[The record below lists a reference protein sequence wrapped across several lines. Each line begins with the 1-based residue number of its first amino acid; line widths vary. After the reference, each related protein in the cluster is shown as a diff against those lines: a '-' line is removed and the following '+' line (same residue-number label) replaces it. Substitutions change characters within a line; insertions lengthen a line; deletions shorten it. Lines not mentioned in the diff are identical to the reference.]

1 MVFDVGG
8 PYDDQ
13 TPNSVA
19 KANRTGVI
27 SGTGS
32 DLSGISKDEHVII
45 KCTSTGS
52 GLIADHVYQS
62 SADGTSWIDLSST
75 AAHTHS
81 STAEG
86 GSLIDIY
93 RSNSLFLDL
102 ALTRPNDLLK
112 VRWVETTT
120 TSGTGTDSVDGTTGE
135 RSILLASGATSG
147 GAYSITY
154 PHLQIDFSKRSMFQI
169 KVRIVTLSNLAL
181 HCGVNA
187 DLVTAADSNTV
198 KYDAEVCTTTNNNW
212 HLRTASGSNKSMSD
226 TGTAATTNR
235 CGIRIEHF
243 PDLGTPEAD
252 MYIDAATV
260 FQKTSDIPVTGAS
273 ADNNLITHSIKN
285 STAADRSYHMYASRL
300 VYYVSDN
307 WV

>member
-8 PYDDQ
+8 PWADT
-13 TPNSVA
+13 TPGSA
-19 KANRTGVI
+19 SKMNRVTII
-27 SGTGS
+27 SGSGA
-32 DLSGISKDEHVII
+32 DLATLDKDEHVLA

-52 GLIADHVYQS
+52 GFTLNHVYQT
-62 SADGTSWIDLSST
+62 SADGTSWIDISST

-86 GSLIDIY
+86 GGLVQIY
-93 RSNSLFLDL
+93 AANSKFLDL
-102 ALTRPNDLLK
+102 ALTKTQDLK
-112 VRWVETTT
+112 KAQWIETIVTT
-120 TSGTGTDSVDGTTGE
+120 GSITDTTDGTTGE
-135 RSILLASGATSG
+135 RSIKLATGATSG
-147 GAYSITY
+147 GAATITY
-154 PHLQIDFSKRSMFQI
+154 PHLQIDFSKRSIFQF
-169 KVRIVTLSNLAL
+169 KAKLTTLSSLAL
-181 HCGVNA
+181 HSGVNC
-187 DLVTAADSNTV
+187 DLVTAVDSNTV
-198 KYDAEVCTTTNNNW
+198 KYDAEICTTTNNNW

-235 CGIRIEHF
+235 VGIRIEHF

-260 FQKTSDIPVTGAS
+260 FQKTSDIPITGAS
-273 ADNNLITHSIKN
+273 DDATLIRHSIKN
-285 STAADRSYHMYASRL
+285 STTADRPYDVFASRL